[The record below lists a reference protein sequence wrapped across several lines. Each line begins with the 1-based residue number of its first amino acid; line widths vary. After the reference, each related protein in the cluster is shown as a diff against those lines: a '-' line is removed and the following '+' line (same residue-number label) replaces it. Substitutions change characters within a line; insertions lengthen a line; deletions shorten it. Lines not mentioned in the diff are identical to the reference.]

1 METINIK
8 KIRPL
13 FSAVLTTAEK
23 YEEDETT
30 AGGIIDPT
38 KKKGTL
44 KEYQRVVAVGEYIKN
59 INVGDLVCIDPKDYA
74 IRKFNQNS
82 VKADIMQNE
91 VMGYNFNIVELDG
104 VPHLLLKDK
113 DITFVV
119 EDFEPIE
126 IEVEKKEVKQA
137 SPIITSSPL
146 IIT

>member
-30 AGGIIDPT
+30 AGGLIDPT
-38 KKKGTL
+38 KSKGSL
-44 KEYQRVVAVGEYIKN
+44 KEYQRVVAVGEYVKN

-74 IRKFNQNS
+74 IRKYNPNS
-82 VKADIMQNE
+82 VKADLMQNE
-91 VMGYNFNIVELDG
+91 VVGYNFNIVELDG

-113 DITFVV
+113 DITFIV

-137 SPIITSSPL
+137 SPIITPSPL
-146 IIT
+146 IIP